1 MTRAQFVAR
10 LQGVEARARQQ
21 HQPRLDAVGLMRQ
34 AGMEPDPWQAQV
46 LREAGNR
53 TLLNCC
59 RQSGKSSVA
68 AVLAL
73 AEALYE
79 SGRLILLLSPSL
91 RQSQELFKKVQDAY
105 HALAHPTPLL
115 GESALRYELVNGS
128 RIIAWPGTE
137 PTIRGYSGVDLLVID
152 EASRVADE
160 LYYAVRP
167 MLAVSGGRL
176 LALSTPWGQRGW
188 WHREWTEGTDWAR
201 VEVPA
206 TACPRIAPR
215 FLDEERRT
223 LPEAVYQSEYACRFV
238 AAVSGFFD
246 PSDVEAAFTWE
257 K

>member
-1 MTRAQFVAR
+1 
-10 LQGVEARARQQ
+10 
-21 HQPRLDAVGLMRQ
+21 LMR
-34 AGMEPDPWQAQV
+34 ACGMAPDPWQALV
-46 LREAGNR
+46 LRQAGDR

-59 RQSGKSSVA
+59 RQSGKSSIA

-73 AEALYE
+73 HTAMYE

-105 HALAHPTPLL
+105 LKLTNPTPLQA
-115 GESALRYELVNGS
+115 ESALRYEFTNGS
-128 RIIAWPGTE
+128 RIIALPGTE

-152 EASRVADE
+152 EAARVDDE

-167 MLAVSGGRL
+167 MLAVSRGRL

-188 WHREWTEGTDWAR
+188 WHQEWTEGDGWAR

-206 TACPRIAPR
+206 TACPRIAPS
-215 FLDEERRT
+215 FLEEERRT

-246 PSDVEAAFTWE
+246 PADVEAAFAWE
-257 K
+257 DDAC